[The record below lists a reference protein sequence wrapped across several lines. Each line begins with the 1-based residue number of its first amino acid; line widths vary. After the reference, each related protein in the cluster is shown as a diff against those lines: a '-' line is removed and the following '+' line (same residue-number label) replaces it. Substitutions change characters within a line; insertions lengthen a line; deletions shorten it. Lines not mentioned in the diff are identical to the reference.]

1 MSAGRERRDE
11 GQDAGGPATGAAV
24 HHVVVGDGAHG
35 VTGVALALSDGRP
48 RTRVAALRDVDDA
61 RAAAARLPAPADAP
75 LLHLHLTDNLLG
87 SDPAGALNVLSAG
100 RRVAVTLHD
109 VPQRAEGE
117 ARFRRRAALYVALST
132 AADLVAVCSAHE
144 QDGLRALGGTADHVL
159 PLAIDARLVAGAPGP
174 EPTVGVLGWLYPGKG
189 HAELAELLAGLD
201 RPATLVALGAV
212 SAGHEGL
219 DTELAARCA
228 ALGVGFRCTG
238 YLDDMTLLKE
248 AARVAVPV
256 LPHRHVSASASLG
269 SWLSAGRRPI
279 VAAGG
284 YARETAERLPGA
296 LTVTDD
302 LRAAIAAALDD
313 PASTVLPDDVPVG
326 PTTPE
331 AAAAQDAVLAAWAA
345 GAAGGAA

>member
-1 MSAGRERRDE
+1 VSADPAPRAD
-11 GQDAGGPATGAAV
+11 GPGV

-35 VTGVALALSDGRP
+35 VTGVALALSAGRP
-48 RTRVAALRDVDDA
+48 RTRIPALQDPDDA
-61 RAAAARLPAPADAP
+61 RAARALLPDPAVAP

-87 SDPAGALNVLSAG
+87 SDPVGALRVLTAD

-109 VPQRAEGE
+109 VPQAAEGA
-117 ARFRRRAALYVALST
+117 ARFRRRAELYVALGA

-144 QDGLRALGGTADHVL
+144 RDGLRALGGTADHVL
-159 PLAIDARLVAGAPGP
+159 PLAIDARLVPGAPGP

-189 HAELAELLAGLD
+189 HAELAALLAGLG
-201 RPATLVALGAV
+201 RPTTLVALGAV
-212 SAGHEGL
+212 SAGHDGL
-219 DTELAARCA
+219 DDELAAHCA

-238 YLDDMTLLKE
+238 YLDDMTLLHE

-269 SWLSAGRRPI
+269 SWMSAGRRPV

-284 YARETAERLPGA
+284 YARETAARLPGA

-302 LRAAIAAALDD
+302 LAAAVAAALDD
-313 PASTVLPDDVPVG
+313 PASTVLPADVPVG
-326 PTTPE
+326 PTTTE

-345 GAAGGAA
+345 GSGSAEHPA